1 MRMTRRGCYFVA
13 ILVFPVLCH
22 AAVTRLPDGYREAL
36 QKVSRFKELRAIT
49 NLPRSVVALCA
60 DENGKLAAPAGKWQ
74 AGDVITDNRLPRKR
88 LIWAA
93 TDGEW
98 YVVHYER
105 GGRARSF
112 HVLVTLV
119 AGETKPKV
127 VWRGVGNQLKNYR
140 EFLAALKNGDLDD
153 TLDYVH

>member
-1 MRMTRRGCYFVA
+1 MTRRVCYFVA

-22 AAVTRLPDGYREAL
+22 AAVTKLRDEYRVAL
-36 QKVSRFKELRAIT
+36 QNVSRFKEIRLVT
-49 NLPRSVVALCA
+49 NLPPLVVALCA
-60 DENGKLAAPAGKWQ
+60 DENGKLAAPGEKWQ

-88 LIWAA
+88 LIWAV

-112 HVLVTLV
+112 HILVTALGR
-119 AGETKPKV
+119 GEAKPKV
-127 VWRGVGNQLKNYR
+127 VWRGVGSQLKDYSG
-140 EFLAALKNGDLDD
+140 FLAALQNGSLDD
-153 TLDYVH
+153 TLDYAY